1 MTTTQCRACRCLE
14 CGPNCD
20 CISCTPER
28 CDCQTSIE
36 EQILDVEDSIKKQR
50 ELIQDFEE

>member
-1 MTTTQCRACRCLE
+1 MTTNQCRACGCLE

-28 CDCQTSIE
+28 CDCHSTKQ
-36 EQILDVEDSIKKQR
+36 QR

>member
-1 MTTTQCRACRCLE
+1 MTTTQCRACSCLE

-28 CDCQTSIE
+28 CDCHGPIE
-36 EQILDVEDSIKKQR
+36 AEILDVEDSIKKQR